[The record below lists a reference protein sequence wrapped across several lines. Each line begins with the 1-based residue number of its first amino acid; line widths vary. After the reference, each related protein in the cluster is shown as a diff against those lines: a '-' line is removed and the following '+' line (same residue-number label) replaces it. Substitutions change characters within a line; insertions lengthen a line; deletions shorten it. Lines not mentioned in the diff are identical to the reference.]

1 MIVRHAGNVCSVDAD
16 HNVKRIVLV
25 QYLLSVGTSKQL
37 RRHALEGQMVR
48 RIEQLRF
55 QPIGVGIGD
64 DGLQDDVGLQ
74 AREGPLGNVRLVG
87 VAPTVVDV
95 HPLQKIVPGV
105 DGVELVVAPSG
116 GHPVSGSAEV
126 QVVDGIGQVR
136 TLDVGG
142 GVPEQ
147 SGNRE
152 EGRDIASAVA
162 GTCGVMEDVE
172 VGSNAAQDFGRESGQ
187 GSRGSGHWGASSL
200 VTCS

>member
-1 MIVRHAGNVCSVDAD
+1 
-16 HNVKRIVLV
+16 
-25 QYLLSVGTSKQL
+25 
-37 RRHALEGQMVR
+37 MVR

-55 QPIGVGIGD
+55 QPIGVGIGH
-64 DGLQDDVGLQ
+64 DGTEDDVGLQ
-74 AREGPLGNVRLVG
+74 AREGALGNVRLVG
-87 VAPTVVDV
+87 VLPAVVDV
-95 HPLQKIVPGV
+95 HPQEKIAAGV
-105 DGVELVVAPSG
+105 EGVELVVAPSG
-116 GHPVSGSAEV
+116 GHPVFGTAEV
-126 QVVDGIGQVR
+126 QVVDGVGQVR

-187 GSRGSGHWGASSL
+187 GSGGSSGLSRATSKCSRGHGREFRCTFWGG
-200 VTCS
+200 